1 MIDDKYFDVFNDKS
15 TLQAIAVPERLERR
29 TTVTDRIDRNG
40 TRHEAVV
47 PVGAAYTLLPKQ
59 FCKPAAKNYLFELD
73 DFQKISVCSLERDE
87 SVLVSAHTSSGKTVV
102 AEYAIAMSL
111 RSNQRVVYTSPIKA
125 LSNQKY
131 RELLSEFSDV
141 GLMTGDVTI
150 NPTASCLVMTTEIL
164 RNMLYRGGEVVREIH
179 WIIFDEIHYMRD
191 KERGVVWEETII
203 LLPKHVRMVFLS
215 ATIPNA
221 LEFAEWI
228 SHIQSQVVHVV
239 YTEKRVT
246 PLVHYFRSNKLY
258 KIKDAKFHKSNF
270 LSAMRSIRKRNV
282 GPREVGE
289 AIGDAS
295 LPVVVFSFKRKDCER
310 FAMKLDGRYLTDEEA
325 RTVQTIF
332 TNAIMSLRKEDRE
345 IPIIQNILPLL
356 MRGIG
361 IHHSGLLP
369 IIKEVVEI
377 LFQEG
382 LLKVLFATETFSIGL
397 NMPAKSVVFTALKKF
412 DGEAMRLVSS
422 GEYIQMSGRAGRR
435 GIDSMGIVISII
447 SEPITYKEAS
457 RLFSAS
463 SDNLVSAFRLTY
475 NMLLNLMRV
484 EGLDPL
490 YLISRSFHHFQSYKK
505 ALAEEE
511 TLHLMYRR
519 LEDIEPNETACLYR
533 KREEKKVE
541 RGKRL
546 VEAFG
551 KYLKKGRVVDL
562 FIPRNGP
569 SITIRN
575 AIVSKAREKVQ
586 CMVGTE
592 EGVYMC
598 SFPLHYIDCVYDIRV
613 KLDVRVFTKSFE
625 KIAVRDE
632 LDEEIEEIEG
642 KILSMDPEW
651 SFDFCV
657 LCGKSSVG
665 CLVSCSR
672 ELIDSEA
679 VIVQMPENTKRYGE
693 SLEAARYPSTEMK
706 SNMDGARAFFVNET
720 LRQRYLEK
728 LLELNSLKEIYHMR
742 ECKKM
747 IEVLKKLEYCD
758 DTTVLIKGRMA
769 CEISS
774 GDELVLTE
782 MIFNGDFAGIP
793 VEHFVPLLSCIVF
806 EEWDSDS
813 FVLSDEN
820 KLYYR
825 LLSDSVEKVCKVLK
839 SCGIEIDP
847 AAYLKRFSYELMDV
861 VRMWVC
867 GCTFI
872 SICSKTSIFEGSIIR
887 TFKRLEELLRQLSS
901 AARVIGNTELENMF
915 ALGIVKIK
923 RDIVFANSLYI

>member
-1 MIDDKYFDVFNDKS
+1 MIDDKYFDVLEDNTTPQDI
-15 TLQAIAVPERLERR
+15 TIPERLERR
-29 TTVTDRIDRNG
+29 TAVVDQIDRNG
-40 TRHEAVV
+40 TRHEAVIPAGVDYV
-47 PVGAAYTLLPKQ
+47 PLPRE
-59 FCKPAAKNYLFELD
+59 FGKPIAKDYLFELD

-111 RSNQRVVYTSPIKA
+111 KNSQRVVYTSPIKA

-131 RELLSEFSDV
+131 RELLSEFGDV

-150 NPTASCLVMTTEIL
+150 NPTATCLVMTTEIL
-164 RNMLYRGGEVVREIH
+164 RNMLYKGGEVVREIH

-203 LLPKHVRMVFLS
+203 LLPRHVRMVFLS

-228 SHIQSQVVHVV
+228 CHIQSQVVHVV

-270 LSAMRSIRKRNV
+270 LSAMRSIQKRNI
-282 GPREVGE
+282 GPKEVGE
-289 AIGDAS
+289 AISDAS
-295 LPVVVFSFKRKDCER
+295 LPVVVFSFRRKDCER
-310 FAMKLDGRYLTDEEA
+310 FAMKLDKSYLKDSEA
-325 RTVQTIF
+325 EMVETIF

-412 DGEAMRLVSS
+412 DGESMRLVSP
-422 GEYIQMSGRAGRR
+422 GEYTQMSGRAGRR

-447 SEPITYKEAS
+447 SEPITYKEVNK
-457 RLFSAS
+457 LFSTS

-490 YLISRSFHHFQSYKK
+490 YLISRSFYHFQSYKK

-511 TLHLMYRR
+511 TLHIMHNR
-519 LEDIEPNETACLYR
+519 LEDLSPNRIVDLYKR
-533 KREEKKVE
+533 REEKKIE
-541 RGKRL
+541 RNKRL
-546 VEAFG
+546 VDKFNG
-551 KYLKKGRVVDL
+551 HLKKGRVIDL
-562 FIPRNGP
+562 FVQRNGP

-575 AIVSKAREKVQ
+575 AIVSKVKEKIL
-586 CMVGTE
+586 CMVGTNK
-592 EGVYMC
+592 GVYMC
-598 SFPLHYIDCVYDIRV
+598 SFPLDCVDNVYDSRV
-613 KLDVRVFTKSFE
+613 KLDMRVFTRSFG
-625 KIAVRDE
+625 KIPVEDE
-632 LDEEIEEIEG
+632 LDEEINRIETEIISANPG
-642 KILSMDPEW
+642 W
-651 SFDFCV
+651 SFDVCIV
-657 LCGKSSVG
+657 CGKTSME
-665 CLVSCSR
+665 CLSLCSKDV
-672 ELIDSEA
+672 IGDDA
-679 VIVQMPENTKRYGE
+679 VMVQVPENGRRHAENPKAGHLHVEMGE
-693 SLEAARYPSTEMK
+693 EMSSARSYFLNEIMK
-706 SNMDGARAFFVNET
+706 
-720 LRQRYLEK
+720 QQCLEK

-747 IEVLKKLEYCD
+747 IKVLKKLEYCD

-806 EEWDSDS
+806 EEWDSDN
-813 FVLSDEN
+813 FVLSEEN
-820 KLYYR
+820 KLYYK

-839 SCGIEIDP
+839 SCSIDVDP
-847 AAYLKRFSYELMDV
+847 TTYLRKFSYELMDV

-867 GCTFI
+867 GHTFI
-872 SICSKTSIFEGSIIR
+872 NICNKTSVFEGSIIR

-923 RDIVFANSLYI
+923 RDIVFANSLYV